1 MHFDQFISQ
10 ITILWHQT
18 KVLSRFV
25 LFLFLLASSIACSQN
40 EVPRIVDSLTQSEHL
55 DSLRTEF
62 GFRKTVP
69 ARYELAFLTALS
81 YYPELDSSEIRF
93 KEARIKT
100 TLNAR
105 PTIGSLLF
113 RKREK
118 RKYIIRINSQKK
130 DSLIL
135 LSDAPFNSQIGLFG
149 HELGHFADYHK
160 RSFFGVLKRLIS
172 YSTLKGKSKFEKE
185 IDTITIE
192 RGLGWQLYAWSYYVL
207 FDSDGSKAYKEYK
220 RSVYLTPKEIK
231 QKIYE

>member
-1 MHFDQFISQ
+1 MFNLAFLKNLKPLKSF
-10 ITILWHQT
+10 L
-18 KVLSRFV
+18 V
-25 LFLFLLASSIACSQN
+25 FLFLLGGSVIFAQSETANVI
-40 EVPRIVDSLTQSEHL
+40 DSLSQSQYL
-55 DSLRTEF
+55 DSLRKEF
-62 GFRKTVP
+62 GFMKIIP
-69 ARYELAFLTALS
+69 EGYELAFLTALS
-81 YYPELDSSEIRF
+81 HYPELDSSQIRF